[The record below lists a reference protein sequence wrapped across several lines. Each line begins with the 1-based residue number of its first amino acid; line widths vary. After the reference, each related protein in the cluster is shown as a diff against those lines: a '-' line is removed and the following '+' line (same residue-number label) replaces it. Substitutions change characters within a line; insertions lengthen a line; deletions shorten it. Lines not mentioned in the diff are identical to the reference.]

1 MKNYDVANYTNL
13 EELYADLT
21 TELNELVAL
30 PVQVEHC
37 MYGDGQI
44 VGLYIFASNGE
55 LRVMST
61 INFEGTEKKFDIG
74 TLLMNKLIE
83 IEEPAKTII
92 KDFVADCKILQ
103 AEVRAAESARLVARM
118 EADRLAKEQ
127 AKQAAKARE
136 IRDRTTKEF
145 DREAT
150 RTRTQETTNEF
161 YYALGW
167 LAKNV
172 GTVSA
177 KIPDYLL
184 TAFQTHFGSEY
195 IPTIVDTSKKTS
207 GNNAMQWTFSMK
219 ASISKKATSPIPS
232 ILQQYLS
239 TSGEAL
245 TNTSFIWNLVASYGF
260 RFGKTQ
266 DIEQIRSTIPTNYLA
281 DFENGYAE

>member
-1 MKNYDVANYTNL
+1 
-13 EELYADLT
+13 
-21 TELNELVAL
+21 
-30 PVQVEHC
+30 
-37 MYGDGQI
+37 
-44 VGLYIFASNGE
+44 
-55 LRVMST
+55 
-61 INFEGTEKKFDIG
+61 
-74 TLLMNKLIE
+74 
-83 IEEPAKTII
+83 
-92 KDFVADCKILQ
+92 
-103 AEVRAAESARLVARM
+103 M